1 MKQLPIH
8 LPRGIQNVE
17 RLIDRSIADTGLR
30 VVLRGS
36 LKKFPGCVHW
46 HAKRGR
52 ESGTLE
58 ITYWPGE
65 RRAWFTIQDGRK
77 GEWIDGA
84 MVELGHRI
92 RQRIRSTRTG

>member
-1 MKQLPIH
+1 MKQVPIH
-8 LPRGIQNVE
+8 LPRGVQNVE
-17 RLIDRSIADTGLR
+17 RAIDRAIADTGLT

-46 HAKRGR
+46 HTKRGR

-65 RRAWFTIQDGRK
+65 HRAWFTIQSGRK
-77 GEWIDGA
+77 GEWIEDG
-84 MVELGHRI
+84 MRGILRVI
-92 RQRIRSTRTG
+92 RRGIGKASAS